1 MPDRSMKRNTCER
14 ENDFTRDAQSLSSLL
29 VSAVEHMCSMSASG
43 AAIALRRRDG
53 LCCAASTGEAP
64 PVGSR
69 LEPDSFAR
77 ECLKTGRVV
86 VCQDAEKD
94 SRIKPS
100 TAQTLNLRSA
110 VAVPIQTH
118 GSTVGIIEVF
128 SSSPSDIFATDV
140 AALERIAGVAARVV
154 PPKKHWNKVHWLTM
168 GVASALVLAVITY
181 GYHLNRPRVAT
192 HGGAIPRIAAA
203 RREPVFPQER
213 VSPEQ
218 DYNANGQSKAP
229 DSVLTAT
236 REEVIQAIPEPVQGT
251 DVNRVLNRANAGDP
265 IAQYEMA
272 VRYADGEGVPQNYQ
286 DAMAWF
292 AKAAANGNE
301 KAQWKLGL
309 GYIKG
314 IGVPHDE
321 REAVMW
327 FKRAANRGDI
337 RAQSALSD
345 VYLSGRGVPRDYV
358 RAYTWAN
365 IAAGLG
371 ENDNDRLKAI
381 RSRMTAIQI
390 EDADRRTSIWWEHER
405 RRTAN
410 SGQASEIEVTN
421 SVQSS
426 ERGAAK
432 SVQSSESDAA
442 NSVRPSES
450 GATKS
455 VQSSE
460 SDAAKSVRPSES
472 EAITATYV
480 GIKVKEIDKAHATL
494 FFSYDLENN
503 TDIDY
508 RLADIPDVF
517 IVARGTDG
525 SLRQEEALPLS
536 YPTFLPAKQRVRIA
550 IEDERSFAWPRE
562 SDPGSDDKLK
572 NFVRERLQNIA
583 GFVLFDEVDHIQIE
597 LPSGWA
603 TVANK

>member
-1 MPDRSMKRNTCER
+1 MPDRSMKRNTGER
-14 ENDFTRDAQSLSSLL
+14 ENDFTRDAVQSLSSLL
-29 VSAVEHMCSMSASG
+29 VSAVEHMCSMSANG
-43 AAIALRRRDG
+43 ATVALRRRDG
-53 LCCAASTGEAP
+53 LRCAASTGEAP

-69 LEPDSFAR
+69 LQPDSFAR

-100 TAQTLNLRSA
+100 TARSLNLRSA
-110 VAVPIQTH
+110 VAVPIQAH
-118 GSTVGIIEVF
+118 GSTVGVIEVF
-128 SSSPSDIFATDV
+128 SSMPSDIATDV
-140 AALERIAGVAARVV
+140 AALERIAGEVARVV

-168 GVASALVLAVITY
+168 GVAAAVLVLAVIRY
-181 GYHLNRPRVAT
+181 EYHLNRPRVTT
-192 HGGAIPRIAAA
+192 HGAIPPIAAA
-203 RREPVFPQER
+203 RREPVIPQER

-236 REEVIQAIPEPVQGT
+236 GKEVIQAIQEPVQGT

-265 IAQYEMA
+265 TAQYEMA

-321 REAVMW
+321 REAVIW

-381 RSRMTAIQI
+381 RSRMAAIQI

-405 RRTAN
+405 RR
-410 SGQASEIEVTN
+410 
-421 SVQSS
+421 
-426 ERGAAK
+426 AAK
-432 SVQSSESDAA
+432 SGQ
-442 NSVRPSES
+442 PSES
-450 GATKS
+450 EAAKA

-480 GIKVKEIDKAHATL
+480 GIEIEVKEIDKAHVTL

-508 RLADIPDVF
+508 RLADKPDVF

-525 SLRQEEALPLS
+525 RLSQEEALRLS
-536 YPTFLPAKQRVRIA
+536 YPTFLPAKHRVRIA
-550 IEDERSFAWPRE
+550 IEDARSFAWPRE

-572 NFVRERLQNIA
+572 NFVRERLRNIA